1 MNLNSLPLQEIAMRS
16 VACSVALLC
25 LFSVISGCSQAG
37 EDASMSSDGMSI
49 MTEEALD
56 SANDANAIALPKTVN
71 EGEIGQAGD
80 AKPDVESEQIQRQI
94 IYTARLNLVVEEF
107 DGVPEMVEKL
117 ANSHSGFVANSTLN
131 GSSGSPRSGTWT
143 IRVPV
148 KQYGTF
154 LDAAK
159 AIGEFQSLTTE
170 SQEVTAEYYD
180 VKARIANKQLQ
191 EKRLLELLEKDT
203 GKLEDILKVE
213 EQLARVREEIER
225 MQGRMR
231 VLKDLTAFS
240 TITLTVNEIKG
251 YKPPEAPT
259 FGNRI
264 ARAWSGT
271 LDALLITGQNLVV
284 GIVAVGP
291 WLVVLSIP
299 VLLFIGMI
307 RMLVRKR
314 VAR

>member
-1 MNLNSLPLQEIAMRS
+1 MSGSGGEKSAMP
-16 VACSVALLC
+16 A
-25 LFSVISGCSQAG
+25 
-37 EDASMSSDGMSI
+37 
-49 MTEEALD
+49 EAMD
-56 SANDANAIALPKTVN
+56 SASDANVAELPMAVA
-71 EGEIGQAGD
+71 EGEIGQDGD
-80 AKPDVESEQIQRQI
+80 AKPDVNPEQIQRQI
-94 IYTARLNLVVEEF
+94 IYTARLNLIVEEF
-107 DGVPEMVEKL
+107 NGVPEMVEKL
-117 ANSHSGFVANSTLN
+117 ASSHSGFIADSTLE

-148 KQYGTF
+148 RQYGTF

-159 AIGEFQSLTTE
+159 ALGEFQSLTTE

-191 EKRLLELLEKDT
+191 EKRLLELLEKGT
-203 GKLEDILKVE
+203 GKLEDILAVE

-240 TITLTVNEIKG
+240 TITLSVNEIKG
-251 YKPPEAPT
+251 YQPPEAPT

-264 ARAWSGT
+264 ARAWSGS
-271 LDALLITGQNLVV
+271 LDALLNAGQNLVI

-291 WLVVLSIP
+291 WLVILSIP
-299 VLLFIGMI
+299 FILFLWLI
-307 RMLVRKR
+307 RAIVRKR
-314 VAR
+314 VSR

>member
-1 MNLNSLPLQEIAMRS
+1 M
-16 VACSVALLC
+16 
-25 LFSVISGCSQAG
+25 FSFILGCSG
-37 EDASMSSDGMSI
+37 GMDDMPMSSGEKSG
-49 MTEEALD
+49 MTEELMDLASD
-56 SANDANAIALPKTVN
+56 SNAVALPKTVS
-71 EGEIGQAGD
+71 EGEIGQGGE
-80 AKPDVESEQIQRQI
+80 AKPNGEPEKIQRQI

-107 DGVPEMVEKL
+107 DGVPERVGQL
-117 ANSHSGFVANSTLN
+117 ASSHSGIVANSTLE
-131 GSSGSPRSGTWT
+131 GSSGSPRSGIWT

-148 KQYGTF
+148 RQYGTF
-154 LDAAK
+154 LEAAK

-191 EKRLLELLEKDT
+191 EKRLLELLENGT
-203 GKLEDILKVE
+203 GKLEDILAVE
-213 EQLARVREEIER
+213 DQLARVREEIER
-225 MQGRMR
+225 MQGHMR

-271 LDALLITGQNLVV
+271 LDALLSTGQNLVI

-291 WLVVLSIP
+291 WLVILSIP
-299 VLLFIGMI
+299 VILFIGVI

>member
-1 MNLNSLPLQEIAMRS
+1 MRS
-16 VACSVALLC
+16 VACLVVSLC
-25 LFSVISGCSQAG
+25 LFAFIIGCGSSADMSGSGGAKSAMPA
-37 EDASMSSDGMSI
+37 EPMAAAS
-49 MTEEALD
+49 D
-56 SANDANAIALPKTVN
+56 SNEIALPELTA
-71 EGEIGQAGD
+71 EGQIGQGGE
-80 AKPDVESEQIQRQI
+80 AKPDIKPEQIQRQI
-94 IYTARLNLVVEEF
+94 IYTARLNLIVEEF
-107 DGVPEMVEKL
+107 DGIPEMVEKL
-117 ANSHSGFVANSTLN
+117 ASGHSGFIADSTLE

-148 KQYGTF
+148 RQYGTF

-159 AIGEFQSLTTE
+159 TLGEFQSLTTE

-191 EKRLLELLEKDT
+191 EKRLLELLEKGT
-203 GKLEDILKVE
+203 GKLEDILAVE
-213 EQLARVREEIER
+213 DQLARVREEVER

-240 TITLTVNEIKG
+240 TITLSVNEIKG
-251 YKPPEAPT
+251 YQPPEAPT

-271 LDALLITGQNLVV
+271 LDALMSTGQNLVI

-291 WLVVLSIP
+291 WLVILSIP
-299 VLLFIGMI
+299 FILFIWMI

-314 VAR
+314 VSR